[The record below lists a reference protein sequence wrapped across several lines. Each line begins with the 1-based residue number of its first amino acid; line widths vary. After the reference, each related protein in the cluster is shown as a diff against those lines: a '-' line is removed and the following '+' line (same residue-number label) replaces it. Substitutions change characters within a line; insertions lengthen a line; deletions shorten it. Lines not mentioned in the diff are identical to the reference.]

1 MDAGQAERLASYSFL
16 ARHFSALAFP
26 PRIWY
31 NTGMK
36 VKCVVLM
43 LACAGTLLGARAK
56 DETYCIIDLSAGP
69 KATVYPVTYV
79 KEAPRDGWGADVYK
93 TSKLVLK
100 RVEPGT
106 FIAGEDQTNEAHRVK
121 ITKPYYLGIY
131 EVTQKQW
138 VLVMGTNP
146 SEHRGDMKPVENV
159 SHGSVRG
166 HDTGS
171 GWPKSA
177 AVDTDSFLGRLRAR
191 TQVEGFDLPT
201 EAQWEYAC
209 RAGTTNYFSYGENAD
224 AAYMWTDQG
233 MAGEQVVGTKKPN
246 SWGFYDMHG
255 NVWEWC
261 TDWDSGEPSYGTD
274 PKGPDSAAFRV
285 FRGGSWFMSAD
296 DCYSA
301 RRGSFYSAGI
311 TAYYGFRL
319 ALN

>member
-1 MDAGQAERLASYSFL
+1 MNMRRMMSAFALMCGLSSAYAG
-16 ARHFSALAFP
+16 
-26 PRIWY
+26 
-31 NTGMK
+31 
-36 VKCVVLM
+36 
-43 LACAGTLLGARAK
+43 
-56 DETYCIIDLSAGP
+56 DEFYCIIDLSAGP
-69 KATVYPVTYV
+69 QAASYPIEYFKA
-79 KEAPRDGWGADVYK
+79 APPEGWGADVYK

-138 VLVMGTNP
+138 ALVMGENP
-146 SEHRGDMKPVENV
+146 SEHRGEMKPVENV

-171 GWPKSA
+171 LWPKSA
-177 AVDTDSFLGRLRAR
+177 AVDADSFLGRLRAR
-191 TQVEGFDLPT
+191 TKLEGFDLPT

-209 RAGTTNYFSYGENAD
+209 RAGTTTFFSYGPKSNTD
-224 AAYMWTDQG
+224 YMWTNIDHDG
-233 MAGEQVVGTKKPN
+233 AQVVGTKKPN
-246 SWGFYDMHG
+246 PWGFYDMHG

-261 TDWDSGEPSYGTD
+261 TDWDSGEPSYGVD
-274 PKGPDSAAFRV
+274 PKGPDTAAFRV
-285 FRGGSWFMSAD
+285 FRGGSWYMSKG

-311 TAYYGFRL
+311 TPYYGFRL